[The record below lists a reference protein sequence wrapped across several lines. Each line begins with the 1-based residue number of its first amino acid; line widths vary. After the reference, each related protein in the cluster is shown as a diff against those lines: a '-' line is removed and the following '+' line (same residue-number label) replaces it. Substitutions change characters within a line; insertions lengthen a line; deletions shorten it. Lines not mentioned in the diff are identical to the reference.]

1 MISADVQTRLDAAR
15 AAEGSYSPNA
25 AVAREINNKALVMLV
40 GPVAIG
46 KSYIMNHLVKT
57 DPAFGRVPVFTTRD
71 PRPDDEPGMFET
83 RPHSDESVCGLL
95 DEIDAQNV
103 VQYAIHPTTGRIYGS
118 LPRHYS
124 RPYNLLATLSN
135 VVEPMRKLP
144 FQKTVVIG
152 LSAKPKDWQTWFEA
166 RYPTETPEKTKR
178 LSEAALSLEWLLM
191 PEHNDFVCW
200 VTNTPNDPNLTTKDV
215 INIVK
220 YGKREDA
227 MAKENAR
234 QLLELVRN
242 YH

>member
-1 MISADVQTRLDAAR
+1 MISPSVQTRLDAAR
-15 AAEGSYSPNA
+15 RAEGSYIPSA
-25 AVAREINNKALVMLV
+25 AVAREINDKTLVMFV

-57 DPAFGRVPVFTTRD
+57 DPDFGRVPVFTTRD
-71 PRPDDEPGMFET
+71 ARPDDEPGMFEAL
-83 RPHSDESVCGLL
+83 PHTDSSVSEILNQ
-95 DEIDAQNV
+95 IDAQNV
-103 VQYAIHPTTGRIYGS
+103 VQYAIHPTTGRMYGS
-118 LPRHYS
+118 FPRHYTQ
-124 RPYNLLATLSN
+124 PYNLLATLSN

-152 LSAKPKDWQTWFEA
+152 LSAKPGDWRTWFET
-166 RYPTETPEKTKR
+166 RYPTASPEKTKR
-178 LSEAALSLEWLLM
+178 LSEATLSLEWLLM
-191 PEHNDFVCW
+191 PEHDDFVCW
-200 VTNTPNDPNLTTKDV
+200 VTNTPDNPDATTKDV

-227 MAKENAR
+227 GAKENAR